1 MQGDLKPVE
10 NDEERTQFLQRV
22 LLDYLAVR
30 GQVDPALT
38 YSRHFYLAQWYQDN
52 IKNVNTS
59 PKQKAS
65 KTAEDSKRGGS
76 RSSRKQPGQSTLF
89 VKLQSF
95 AARGSNLGIPDPRPF
110 YGLVNPG
117 IIRICNLIVIYM

>member
-89 VKLQSF
+89 VTCKVLP
-95 AARGSNLGIPDPRPF
+95 LGVPILEFQIPDHF
-110 YGLVNPG
+110 TVLSTLGLFVS
-117 IIRICNLIVIYM
+117 VI

>member
-10 NDEERTQFLQRV
+10 NDEERTQFLQKV

-65 KTAEDSKRGGS
+65 KTPEDNKRGGS

-89 VKLQSF
+89 VTYTAKFCREGFQ
-95 AARGSNLGIPDPRPF
+95 IPDHF
-110 YGLVNPG
+110 TVLSTLGLFVS
-117 IIRICNLIVIYM
+117 VI